1 MIWKLKE
8 GTIEFEDKPI
18 IMGILNITPD
28 SFYKDSRVMN
38 IKEAV
43 NRTIKFIQEGAKIID
58 IGGQST
64 RPFSDEI
71 PEEEEIKRV
80 IPIIKAIKS
89 EIPKDIYISIDTYR
103 SNVAKLAL
111 ESGANIV
118 NDISGLMFDKNM
130 VKVIKDYNCGV
141 VIMHIRGKPKNMQ
154 ENPYYED
161 TIKEIK
167 EELSLRIEYAL
178 NNGIKKEQIVIDPG
192 IGFGKRVYGNLIIL
206 KYIDEFFDFELPI
219 LIGHSRKSFIGKVL
233 NLENPEDRLIGS
245 VVVSSYL
252 TLKGINIIRTHDV
265 KETKQTIDMIYAIL
279 NPENYLWRFQ

>member
-28 SFYKDSRVMN
+28 SFYKNSRVMD

-43 NRTIKFIQEGAKIID
+43 NRAIKFIQEGAKIID

-71 PEEEEIKRV
+71 PEDEEIKRV
-80 IPIIKAIKS
+80 IPVIKAIKN

-130 VKVIKDYNCGV
+130 VKVIKDYECGV
-141 VIMHIRGKPKNMQ
+141 VVMHIRGKPKNMQ

-167 EELSLRIEYAL
+167 EELNLRIEYAL
-178 NNGIKKEQIVIDPG
+178 NNGIKKNQIVIDPG
-192 IGFGKRVYGNLIIL
+192 IGFGKRVYDNLIIL
-206 KYIDEFFDFELPI
+206 KYIDEVFDFELPI

-279 NPENYLWRFQ
+279 NPENYL

>member
-8 GTIEFEDKPI
+8 GLIEFEDKPI

-28 SFYKDSRVMN
+28 SFYKNSRVMD
-38 IKEAV
+38 IEEAI
-43 NRTIKFIQEGAKIID
+43 NRAIKFVEEGAKIID

-80 IPIIKAIKS
+80 IPIIKAIKN
-89 EIPKDIYISIDTYR
+89 EIPKDVYISIDTYR

-111 ESGANIV
+111 ENGANIV

-130 VKVIKDYNCGV
+130 AKVIKDYNCGV

-161 TIKEIK
+161 TIKEVK
-167 EELSLRIEYAL
+167 EELKLRIEYAL

-192 IGFGKRVYGNLIIL
+192 IGFGKRVYDNLIIL

-245 VVVSSYL
+245 IVVSSYL
-252 TLKGINIIRTHDV
+252 ILKSINIIRTHDI
-265 KETKQTIDMIYAIL
+265 KETKQAIDMICAIL
-279 NPENYLWRFQ
+279 NPENYL

>member
-28 SFYKDSRVMN
+28 SFYKNSRVMD

-43 NRTIKFIQEGAKIID
+43 NRAIKFIQEGAKIID

-71 PEEEEIKRV
+71 PEDEEIKRV
-80 IPIIKAIKS
+80 IPVIKAIKN

-118 NDISGLMFDKNM
+118 NDISGFMFDKNM
-130 VKVIKDYNCGV
+130 VKVIKDYECGV

-167 EELSLRIEYAL
+167 EELNLRIEYAL
-178 NNGIKKEQIVIDPG
+178 NNGIKKNQIVIDPG
-192 IGFGKRVYGNLIIL
+192 IGFGKRVYDNLIIL

-219 LIGHSRKSFIGKVL
+219 LVGHSRKSFIGKVL

-245 VVVSSYL
+245 IVVSSYL

-279 NPENYLWRFQ
+279 NPENYL

>member
-28 SFYKDSRVMN
+28 SFYKNSRVMD

-43 NRTIKFIQEGAKIID
+43 NRAIKFIQEGAKIID

-71 PEEEEIKRV
+71 PEDEEIKRV
-80 IPIIKAIKS
+80 IPVIKAIKN

-130 VKVIKDYNCGV
+130 VKVIKDYECGA
-141 VIMHIRGKPKNMQ
+141 VIMHIRGRPKNMQ

-167 EELSLRIEYAL
+167 EELNLRIEYAL
-178 NNGIKKEQIVIDPG
+178 NNGIKKNQIVIDPG
-192 IGFGKRVYGNLIIL
+192 IGFGKRVYDNLIIL

-219 LIGHSRKSFIGKVL
+219 LVGHSRKSFIGKVL

-279 NPENYLWRFQ
+279 NPENYL

>member
-1 MIWKLKE
+1 
-8 GTIEFEDKPI
+8 
-18 IMGILNITPD
+18 MGILNITPD
-28 SFYKDSRVMN
+28 SFYKNSRVMD

-43 NRTIKFIQEGAKIID
+43 NRAIKFIQEGAKIID

-71 PEEEEIKRV
+71 PEDEEIKRV
-80 IPIIKAIKS
+80 IPVIKAIKN

-130 VKVIKDYNCGV
+130 VKVIKDYECGV

-167 EELSLRIEYAL
+167 EELNLRIEYAL
-178 NNGIKKEQIVIDPG
+178 NNGIKKNQIVIDPG
-192 IGFGKRVYGNLIIL
+192 IGFGKRVYDNLIIL

-219 LIGHSRKSFIGKVL
+219 LVGHSRKSFIGKVL

-279 NPENYLWRFQ
+279 NPENYL

>member
-279 NPENYLWRFQ
+279 NPENYL

>member
-28 SFYKDSRVMN
+28 SFYKNSRVMD

-43 NRTIKFIQEGAKIID
+43 NRAIKFIQEGAKIID

-71 PEEEEIKRV
+71 PEDEEIKRV
-80 IPIIKAIKS
+80 IPVIKAIKN

-103 SNVAKLAL
+103 SNVAKLSL

-130 VKVIKDYNCGV
+130 VKVIKDYECGI

-154 ENPYYED
+154 ENPYYEY
-161 TIKEIK
+161 TRKEIK
-167 EELSLRIEYAL
+167 EEFNLRIEYAL
-178 NNGIKKEQIVIDPG
+178 NNGIKKNQIVIDPG
-192 IGFGKRVYGNLIIL
+192 IGFGKRVYDNLIIL

-219 LIGHSRKSFIGKVL
+219 LVGHSRKSFIGKVL

-279 NPENYLWRFQ
+279 NPENYL